1 MAVSSLNSSVLAL
14 IGDIGGPEL
23 LLIFVLVLLLFGG
36 KSLPDFARGLARS
49 IREFKKATSGV
60 EEEIKRAM
68 EEPPPPRRSL
78 PPPPPPVSDHGF
90 DHGGQ
95 PAAHDSYHDYSHHDY
110 HAGEHPAGPSGHEI
124 DSSIPPAPPP
134 ASEPT
139 AVGHASP
146 PEDAGAPL
154 ADQPAT
160 QGSALP
166 APAPASSGESAPGT
180 STKVP

>member
-1 MAVSSLNSSVLAL
+1 MNSSVLAL

-110 HAGEHPAGPSGHEI
+110 HAGEHPAGPSGHEV
-124 DSSIPPAPPP
+124 DSSIPPAPPA
-134 ASEPT
+134 ASEPAT
-139 AVGHASP
+139 AGDVPAPSETVTPQADHATS
-146 PEDAGAPL
+146 
-154 ADQPAT
+154 

-166 APAPASSGESAPGT
+166 APAPASSGESVPGPSKAP
-180 STKVP
+180 

>member
-1 MAVSSLNSSVLAL
+1 MFPSAFAL

-68 EEPPPPRRSL
+68 EEPPPPRRPL
-78 PPPPPPVSDHGF
+78 PAPPPPPAF

-95 PAAHDSYHDYSHHDY
+95 PAAHDSYHDYHHDY
-110 HAGEHPAGPSGHEI
+110 HSGDHPAGPSGHEI
-124 DSSIPPAPPP
+124 DRSPPP
-134 ASEPT
+134 SSAAAPSEPAAPT
-139 AVGHASP
+139 PTVTETSP
-146 PEDAGAPL
+146 
-154 ADQPAT
+154 
-160 QGSALP
+160 ALP
-166 APAPASSGESAPGT
+166 SASSPESGGASVSTATPASTGDASSGT
-180 STKVP
+180 SPTGP

>member
-1 MAVSSLNSSVLAL
+1 MIPSVLAL

-36 KSLPDFARGLARS
+36 KSLPDFARGLGRS

-68 EEPPPPRRSL
+68 EEPPPPRRNL
-78 PPPPPPVSDHGF
+78 PPPPPPAATDHGF

-95 PAAHDSYHDYSHHDY
+95 PAAHDSYHDYHHDY

-124 DSSIPPAPPP
+124 DASIPPTPAPATEQSGAAAPDAAASSPAPSSLPAEAASSDSSIPAPSATP
-134 ASEPT
+134 ASEP
-139 AVGHASP
+139 
-146 PEDAGAPL
+146 
-154 ADQPAT
+154 
-160 QGSALP
+160 GS
-166 APAPASSGESAPGT
+166 GT
-180 STKVP
+180 SAKSS